1 MSRQVSTGINNTQ
14 ESNIHSGS
22 SFTARYLDQI
32 LRCSPIT
39 QRNIM
44 QRLRY
49 SPVGTVDL
57 ESVRGLPAEQW
68 TDSDIQNLAK
78 MLQRPYVFANGRWRK
93 WECYFGDQE
102 DAAKGDTDRPHVMVI
117 GEAISRHLLRQSGID
132 NPYKPSIE
140 FLIPHELG
148 DGAGQWG
155 FQVQHMARMREL
167 GDPPQWVQ
175 EMELCWWHNLGPGV
189 LIEPDHMKSP
199 LAIQQSI
206 ARYSKTHLVYD
217 PIDFARSTHTLA
229 TSLGASSFDI
239 QSQIAETPVDELKR
253 SYLLGR
259 IQNLQLDEQA
269 GNQLYEQYR
278 QEGDDRSSR
287 EHGFELLQNLFSL
300 EQIAN
305 AIASTVTEGLPY
317 GVNIDDVLTTAGT
330 QNAPDCLARSM
341 SSGGLM
347 SLSIRQDLPVSF
359 AASVLAE
366 LRHRG
371 DSQMPESSSGSTDRR
386 Q

>member
-1 MSRQVSTGINNTQ
+1 MSMQISTGIDNTQ
-14 ESNIHSGS
+14 NPNINRGF
-22 SFTARYLDQI
+22 SFTTKKLGHI
-32 LRCSPIT
+32 LGCSPIT
-39 QRNIM
+39 PRNAM
-44 QRLRY
+44 PRLRY
-49 SPVGTVDL
+49 TPVKTVDL

-68 TDSDIQNLAK
+68 SDSDIQNLAK
-78 MLQRPYVFANGRWRK
+78 MLQKPYVFVNGDWRQ
-93 WECYFGDQE
+93 WVCYFADQE
-102 DAAKGDTDRPHVMVI
+102 DATKGDNDRPTAMVI
-117 GEAISRHLLRQSGID
+117 GKAISRELRQSRID
-132 NPYKPSIE
+132 NPSRPSIGY
-140 FLIPHELG
+140 LIPHELG

-167 GDPPQWVQ
+167 GDPPEWVQ

-189 LIEPDHMKSP
+189 LIAPDHMKSP
-199 LAIQQSI
+199 LAVQQII

-239 QSQIAETPVDELKR
+239 RSQITETPVDELKR
-253 SYLLGR
+253 SYLQGR

-287 EHGFELLQNLFSL
+287 EHGFELLQNSL
-300 EQIAN
+300 SLGQTAN

-317 GVNIDDVLTTAGT
+317 GVNIDDVLTTTGT
-330 QNAPDCLARSM
+330 QNAPDSLARSM
-341 SSGGLM
+341 GFEELM
-347 SLSIRQDLPVSF
+347 SLSIEQDLPVSL

-366 LRHRG
+366 LQHRRG
-371 DSQMPESSSGSTDRR
+371 SQMPESSSGSTDRR
-386 Q
+386 